1 MPTEI
6 PATRQSIFET
16 MSCETSYKLIHID
29 GLKPP
34 STGPSYRGTDCHDIL
49 ADLARHCAQRRVP
62 ADYAYLDSLL
72 ASASPE
78 VVGIMETCRENLT
91 FDWENFFAAEISAGL
106 DKDFQP
112 TWSYDHDGNRIEIDP
127 VWGLEGSGKPPAY
140 CVIFDTIYLMPG
152 GTVCRLP
159 DYKTHP
165 RPFPADT
172 FQGKLYSLVMMMFV
186 PELTE
191 VEFGL
196 KFIRYANKTETH
208 KYYRSDVPQMM
219 EDVRRVRNRQREIH
233 AKVEA
238 GMMDPAERKR
248 IGIPY
253 ELRTHG
259 GSHCTYCP
267 CVLDPVHI
275 PCPIARLNP
284 MTNLSPA
291 ERLNWRLVHDV
302 MNRTNNQAMQ
312 QYVDGSGQEIHS
324 QDANG
329 KHYSFGPVEKEKT
342 TYPVFA
348 DDGDGGFNM
357 PIIDAL
363 LDWQNANPADLV
375 PKKGNKPWFLNLR
388 IGSTQ
393 LKQYLKAKKREI
405 IDNRIKDLAT
415 TETKFELRI
424 SRDAEVD
431 DARGEEYREYDDD
444 ISF

>member
-1 MPTEI
+1 MSEI
-6 PATRQSIFET
+6 PATRQSIYET

-29 GLKPP
+29 SLRPP

-49 ADLARHCAQRRVP
+49 APYARYCAQNRIP
-62 ADYAYLDSLL
+62 ADFAFLDSLL
-72 ASASPE
+72 NSASPE
-78 VVGIMETCRENLT
+78 VVNIMETCRENLVI
-91 FDWENFFAAEISAGL
+91 DWQNFFAAEISAGL

-112 TWSYDHDGNRIEIDP
+112 TWSYDHDGNRIELDP
-127 VWGLEGSGKPPAY
+127 VWGIEGSGKPPAY

-152 GTVCRLP
+152 GTVARLP

-172 FQGKLYSLVMMMFV
+172 FQGKLYSLVLMMFV

-219 EDVRRVRNRQREIH
+219 EDVRRVRNRQRDIH
-233 AKVEA
+233 EKVEQQQ
-238 GMMDPAERKR
+238 P
-248 IGIPY
+248 
-253 ELRTHG
+253 LRTHG
-259 GSHCTYCP
+259 GAHCTYCP

-275 PCPIARLNP
+275 PCPIAKLNP

-329 KHYSFGPVEKEKT
+329 KFYSFGPVEKEKT
-342 TYPVFA
+342 TYPLFT
-348 DDGDGGFNM
+348 DDGNGGFTL
-357 PIIDAL
+357 PIVDAL
-363 LDWQNANPADLV
+363 LDWQHANPDDLV
-375 PKKGNKPWFLNLR
+375 PRKGSKPWFTNLR

-405 IDNRIKDLAT
+405 IDNAIKDLAT
-415 TETKFELRI
+415 VETKVELRI
-424 SRDAEVD
+424 ARDASID
-431 DARGEEYREYDDD
+431 DGQGEESREFDGEN
-444 ISF
+444 FEF